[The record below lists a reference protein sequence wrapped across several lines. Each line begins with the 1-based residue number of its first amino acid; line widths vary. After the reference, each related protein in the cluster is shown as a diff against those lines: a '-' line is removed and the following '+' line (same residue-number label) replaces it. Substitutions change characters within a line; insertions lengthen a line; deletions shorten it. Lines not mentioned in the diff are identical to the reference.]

1 MGLIFIIAKDTRPM
15 TIKLTMVNLVVANTI
30 MASNKDQSPIQ
41 IEGEN
46 AILRYKICY
55 KLNSLLQLF
64 GLRLL
69 SFHCI
74 IIISNRFRTL
84 QLKPHQRSS
93 IFLCFLMIRGLPK
106 PVQWKGLEMRT
117 CVIFYPLVTT
127 T

>member
-69 SFHCI
+69 
-74 IIISNRFRTL
+74 
-84 QLKPHQRSS
+84 
-93 IFLCFLMIRGLPK
+93 
-106 PVQWKGLEMRT
+106 
-117 CVIFYPLVTT
+117 
-127 T
+127 